1 MPNATPLSFADSLAL
16 SITEACA
23 RSSIGRTTFYKL
35 LKGGQIPAH
44 KCGRRTII
52 LPDELRQALESLPR
66 TGRNA

>member
-1 MPNATPLSFADSLAL
+1 MKSFVPRESADSRAL

-35 LKGGQIPAH
+35 LKAGQIPAR

-52 LPDELRQALESLPR
+52 LSDELRQALESLPR
-66 TGRNA
+66 IGRNA

>member
-1 MPNATPLSFADSLAL
+1 MQNFVPCDSADSLAL
-16 SITEACA
+16 SVTEACA

-66 TGRNA
+66 IGRNA